1 MRGSFSLALRA
12 STELSRLPLAPESSA
27 LNDTSPLDDN
37 SVLPHV
43 ASSAVRLPP
52 QPGPPAPVRDTC
64 NSSPADF
71 APTVGASEDGEPV
84 FKRARTISPK
94 SSPVIPTGTVF
105 SSENITRANP
115 TRPASMTGGSPTLES
130 NKMTDEGSLKL
141 NVVELPPGWSI
152 KRYTEQGCHKMAML
166 VVGYKY
172 RGSDPD
178 KWKPEQKA
186 ALAFVKPFLVWLE
199 HVVDITPALR
209 NPLEGVLQKMM
220 DPEHKVSSELV
231 QTCERVH
238 RKFIDSN
245 WGAEEVVDDADEPID
260 DELDSGDDGAQ
271 HAGNMD
277 NDTVIENTV
286 VSLRPP
292 PRNHPVWG
300 HHPVS
305 GKGIMYG
312 MARKQGSKKW
322 TTNPALLHEK
332 RSCNVFGHNDLAPG
346 DWWPFQRLAM
356 FNGAHGQTIKGIS
369 GNVDKGAYSI
379 VVKDSS
385 KYGHDE
391 LDVDRGE
398 ELWYSA
404 DGGSIS
410 NTNRNAI
417 ASLSSGT
424 RALQK
429 SIETK
434 RPVRVLRS
442 VGVGPKSTKPLY
454 PSCGIRY
461 DGLYEVTDVKTST
474 NSQGGLY
481 RRFRLRR
488 CPDQVSLDQVQ
499 RAPSLQQRA
508 DFERIR
514 EGY

>member
-1 MRGSFSLALRA
+1 MWSCQERNDKGRICSSTLLRFILVPNI
-12 STELSRLPLAPESSA
+12 SNTQDQTPTSREYYQAADTDILGIHHTPLNPRSSA

-43 ASSAVRLPP
+43 ASSA
-52 QPGPPAPVRDTC
+52 
-64 NSSPADF
+64 
-71 APTVGASEDGEPV
+71 SELQ
-84 FKRARTISPK
+84 KT
-94 SSPVIPTGTVF
+94 
-105 SSENITRANP
+105 AN
-115 TRPASMTGGSPTLES
+115 RPTLES
-130 NKMTDEGSLKL
+130 NKMTDE
-141 NVVELPPGWSI
+141 
-152 KRYTEQGCHKMAML
+152 
-166 VVGYKY
+166 
-172 RGSDPD
+172 DPD

-305 GKGIMYG
+305 GK
-312 MARKQGSKKW
+312 
-322 TTNPALLHEK
+322 
-332 RSCNVFGHNDLAPG
+332 
-346 DWWPFQRLAM
+346 
-356 FNGAHGQTIKGIS
+356 
-369 GNVDKGAYSI
+369 
-379 VVKDSS
+379 VKDSS